1 MTILLALLIGAQ
13 FLLGYGIAIR
23 LQAVRSTYCL
33 IGLSMLIG
41 LGVSSAV
48 PFIVQFA
55 GLPIIGPTVIG
66 GIVGLAVL
74 SVLSLRNKKDWTPS
88 WTRKNGLAVNWHEF
102 PFLCVW
108 LYLLFISAWKCT
120 WFPNT
125 TFDTIVGSDLVARF
139 AVQEHTLVS
148 SVFTKH
154 LPNVSVFSNQPFY
167 APFTAMQQ
175 IIYLLATE
183 QTGIFTFGKLWL
195 TLLVFSFGLFLY
207 ADMRERIHPILAG
220 TLVTILAFAPE
231 LFAYTFLVQT
241 DWANA
246 AFFASGVIL
255 FQRYVET
262 GQRGAFWASA
272 LLLALACW
280 TRTETI
286 FFVPIGALILVVK
299 RIRVNPR
306 EAIKQAAIFVL
317 ACLLPVLFWNYG
329 FLRTYVPL
337 PTNAHLGA
345 FRWGETDYLTGLLR
359 IVQNMN
365 DRVVFHA
372 SYWNYAVPIFLS
384 LSFLNLFIF
393 RDKRGLTVLVWIVGV
408 YVLFALILQHVE
420 GANIQYTFRRGF
432 FKLLFLMCFYLS
444 TTSLLRWLSIR
455 LYCWERIQSS
465 VKLTD

>member
-1 MTILLALLIGAQ
+1 MMVLLVLLIGAQ
-13 FLLGYGIAIR
+13 FFLGCGIAVR
-23 LQAVRSTYCL
+23 LQAVRTTYSL

-41 LGVSSAV
+41 LGVSSFV
-48 PFIVQFA
+48 PFIVQFS
-55 GLPIIGPTVIG
+55 GLPIVASTVIG
-66 GIVGLAVL
+66 GVVGLAIL
-74 SVLSLRNKKDWTPS
+74 SVFSLRSKKERLPFWAGRND
-88 WTRKNGLAVNWHEF
+88 LAISLYEI
-102 PFLCVW
+102 PFLIVW
-108 LYLLFISAWKCT
+108 LYLLFISVWKCN

-125 TFDTIVGSDLVARF
+125 TFDTIVGPDLLARF
-139 AVQEHTLVS
+139 AVQEQTLVS

-175 IIYLLATE
+175 IMYLLATE
-183 QTGIFTFGKLWL
+183 QTGVFAFGKLWL

-207 ADMRERIHPILAG
+207 ADMRERIHPVLAG

-262 GQRGAFWASA
+262 GQNGSFWSIT

-286 FFVPIGALILVVK
+286 FFVPIGAMILVIK
-299 RIRVNPR
+299 RIRVNPTD
-306 EAIKQAAIFVL
+306 AIKQSAIFMLV
-317 ACLLPVLFWNYG
+317 CLLPVLFWNYG
-329 FLRTYVPL
+329 FLRTYMPL
-337 PTNAHLGA
+337 PINAHLGA
-345 FRWGETDYLTGLLR
+345 FRWVETDYLTRLLR

-372 SYWNYAVPIFLS
+372 SYWNYTVPIFLS
-384 LSFLNLFIF
+384 LSLLNLFIF

-408 YVLFALILQHVE
+408 YVLFAMILQHVE

-444 TTSLLRWLSIR
+444 TTSLFRWLSIR
-455 LYCWERIQSS
+455 LVVWEKTQT
-465 VKLTD
+465 VKPAD

>member
-13 FLLGYGIAIR
+13 FLLGYGITVR
-23 LQAVRSTYCL
+23 LQAVRTTYCL

-41 LGVSSAV
+41 LGVSSVV

-55 GLPIIGPTVIG
+55 GLPIIAPTVIG

-74 SVLSLRNKKDWTPS
+74 SSLSLRSKKERLLSRTG
-88 WTRKNGLAVNWHEF
+88 KNGLAANWYEL
-102 PFLCVW
+102 PFLGVW
-108 LYLLFISAWKCT
+108 LYLLFISAWKCN

-125 TFDTIVGSDLVARF
+125 TFDTIVGPDLVARF
-139 AVQEHTLVS
+139 AVLEHTLVS

-175 IIYLLATE
+175 IMYLLATE
-183 QTGIFTFGKLWL
+183 QTGVFAFGKLWL

-207 ADMRERIHPILAG
+207 ADMRERIHPVLAG

-246 AFFASGVIL
+246 AFFASGVML

-262 GQRGAFWASA
+262 EAKGAFWAST

-286 FFVPIGALILVVK
+286 FFVPIGTLILFVK
-299 RIRVNPR
+299 RIRVSPT
-306 EAIKQAAIFVL
+306 EAIKQSAIFL
-317 ACLLPVLFWNYG
+317 LTCLLPVLFWNYG

-337 PTNAHLGA
+337 PANTYIGT
-345 FRWGETDYLTGLLR
+345 FRWVYTNYLTGLLR

-372 SYWNYAVPIFLS
+372 SYWNYTVPIFLS
-384 LSFLNLFIF
+384 LSLLNLLIF
-393 RDKRGLTVLVWIVGV
+393 RDKRGLGVLAWIVGV

-455 LYCWERIQSS
+455 LFAWERAQA
-465 VKLTD
+465 VKLAD